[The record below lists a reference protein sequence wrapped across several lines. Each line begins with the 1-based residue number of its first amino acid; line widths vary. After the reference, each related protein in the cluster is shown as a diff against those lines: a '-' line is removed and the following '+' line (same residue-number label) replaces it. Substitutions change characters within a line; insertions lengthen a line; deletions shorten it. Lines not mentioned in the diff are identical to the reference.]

1 MVEEVVC
8 LRELTKE
15 SPLANKIAEVE
26 IRPYLNRYNEVK
38 YKVVL
43 KVYLDSNERVPKE
56 IRGDSEILG
65 SVFCDTWG
73 WCEEIEKDG
82 RKIKVRTRYEVFD
95 TKEDAEEEAREIIET
110 LRENFRKLRE
120 RLKQIEREKKTIHIY
135 L

>member
-8 LRELTKE
+8 LSGQKGIIE
-15 SPLANKIAEVE
+15 PKIAEIE
-26 IRPYLNRYNEVK
+26 IRPFLNRYNNVQ

-43 KVYLDSNERVPKE
+43 RVYLDSNEKVPKE
-56 IRGDSEILG
+56 IRGDSEVLG
-65 SVFCDTWG
+65 ADFCDTWG
-73 WCEEIEKDG
+73 WFEEIERDG